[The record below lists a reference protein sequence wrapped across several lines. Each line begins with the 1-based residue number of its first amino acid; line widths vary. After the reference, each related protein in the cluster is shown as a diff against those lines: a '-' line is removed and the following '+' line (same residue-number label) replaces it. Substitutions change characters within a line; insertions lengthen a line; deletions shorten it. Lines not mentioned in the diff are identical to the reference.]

1 MIRIIA
7 INKEAKIVS
16 DPEVT
21 ELYSDKYK
29 WFWVDFDCPTDEEI
43 KLLKAP
49 FQFHPLAIED
59 CIHTLQRPKLDYYDD
74 YSFFV
79 THSINLDTFEKEE
92 VDFFLGENYIVSF
105 HRGQSFE
112 VDEVWQRL
120 LLSKTPKNWT
130 PSLIF
135 YHVLDKIVD
144 NYFPLVYQI
153 EDDLNN
159 INEES
164 NKKSMKTLLN
174 HLFDARHHLLIL
186 RNTIVPM
193 RDLAYRMLN
202 SSRLTAIV
210 HKKEYFSD
218 IHDHLLKLVEMIE
231 ASRELTTDIR
241 DSYLSLNSHETN
253 RVMKVLT
260 IITTIFMPLSF
271 LAGVY
276 GMNFENMPELS
287 WKYGYFVILFLML
300 MISTAMFL
308 WFRKKG
314 WFK

>member
-7 INKEAKIVS
+7 INKESKIIS
-16 DPEVT
+16 NPEIT
-21 ELYSDKYK
+21 ELHSDKYK
-29 WFWVDFDCPTDEEI
+29 WFWVDFDRPTEDEIE
-43 KLLKAP
+43 LLKEP
-49 FQFHPLAIED
+49 FQFHHLAIED

-79 THSINLDTFEKEE
+79 THSINPDTFEKEE
-92 VDFFLGENYIVSF
+92 VDFFLGENYVVSF
-105 HRGQSFE
+105 HRAQSSE
-112 VDEVWQRL
+112 VDEVWQRFS
-120 LLSKTPKNWT
+120 LSKTPKNWT
-130 PSLIF
+130 PSLVF

-144 NYFPLVYQI
+144 NYFPMVYQI
-153 EDDLNN
+153 EDTLNN
-159 INEES
+159 IDEES
-164 NKKSMKTLLN
+164 NNKSMETLLN
-174 HLFDARHHLLIL
+174 HLFDERHHLLIL
-186 RNTIVPM
+186 RHTIVPM

-202 SSRLTAIV
+202 SQRLTSIV
-210 HKKEYFSD
+210 HKKEYFAD

-271 LAGVY
+271 LAGLY
-276 GMNFENMPELS
+276 GMNFQNMPELTA
-287 WKYGYFVILFLML
+287 KYGYFVVLFV
-300 MISTAMFL
+300 MIVISSAMFL

>member
-1 MIRIIA
+1 MIRVIA
-7 INKEAKIVS
+7 VTKDSKLVS
-16 DPEVT
+16 DLHVHDLHPE
-21 ELYSDKYK
+21 KYK
-29 WFWVDFDCPTDEEI
+29 WFWVDFDRPTDEEI
-43 KLLKAP
+43 DLLKDP
-49 FQFHPLAIED
+49 FQFHHLAIED

-79 THSINLDTFEKEE
+79 THSINPETFEKEE
-92 VDFFLGENYIVSF
+92 VDFFLGENYVVSF
-105 HRGQSFE
+105 HRKLSIE
-112 VDEVWQRL
+112 LEEVWQRFFV
-120 LLSKTPKNWT
+120 SKSAKNWT
-130 PSLIF
+130 PSLVF

-153 EDDLNN
+153 EDALNN
-159 INEES
+159 IDEES
-164 NKKSMKTLLN
+164 NKKSMEVLLN
-174 HLFDARHHLLIL
+174 QLFDARHHLLIL
-186 RNTIVPM
+186 RHTIVPM

-202 SSRLTAIV
+202 SQRLTAIV
-210 HKKEYFSD
+210 HKKEYFAD
-218 IHDHLLKLVEMIE
+218 IHDHLLKLSEMIE

-271 LAGVY
+271 LAGLY
-276 GMNFENMPELS
+276 GMNFEHMPELS
-287 WKYGYFVILFLML
+287 WKYGYFVILILMFT
-300 MISTAMFL
+300 ISTVMFI